1 MASPHLT
8 QVSFS
13 NPPSRNEIYYLDPV
27 IFQVEDQL
35 FNVPKYHFV
44 RHSEIF
50 RTMFL
55 LPPPKGSD
63 SEGSTDRAPI
73 QLDGVDKM
81 DFQIFLEVLYPLET
95 MVDMWAK
102 MTKSKWLSVLKLAT
116 MWVFKEIRALAID
129 RLTKWPMGEIEQ
141 IVLAKQY
148 NVSQWLLSG
157 YQKLAMRSEMVSL
170 EEAAQIGYL
179 STILIFQVRE
189 QVGHQTRR
197 RPDVATTVVEY
208 TFKRE
213 VREMEL
219 AYDDQFLADGAEE
232 RLRVVESTMGPTE
245 AMSTAY
251 SRYQFE
257 APLQLTA
264 G

>member
-170 EEAAQIGYL
+170 EEAAQIGY
-179 STILIFQVRE
+179 
-189 QVGHQTRR
+189 R

-213 VREMEL
+213 VQEMEL